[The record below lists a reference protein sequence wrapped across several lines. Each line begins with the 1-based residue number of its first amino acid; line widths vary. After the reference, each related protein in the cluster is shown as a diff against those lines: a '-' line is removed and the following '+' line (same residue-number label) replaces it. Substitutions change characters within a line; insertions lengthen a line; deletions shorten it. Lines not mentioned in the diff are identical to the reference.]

1 MPLNVDLL
9 VTPSPESLPATG
21 GPFTVTFQASTDQ
34 GASQLRASYSLD
46 PGVPYA
52 LAGPTTLGPVPVAEI
67 PADYEM
73 GLTLEPSG
81 AGAAAFVKVR
91 IAITEVG
98 AGGGAIPRSCNV
110 TLGPAAAAFGLA
122 APAAA
127 GAGATLGARLKAFR
141 AANGLSQ
148 KEVADQIG
156 VSAHQ
161 ISQVEHGVVPA
172 GDVRQKLEMLMGA

>member
-1 MPLNVDLL
+1 MPLNVDLIA
-9 VTPSPESLPATG
+9 TSSPESLPAAG

-34 GASQLRASYSLD
+34 GASQLKASYSLD
-46 PGVPYA
+46 PGVPYS
-52 LAGPTTLGPVPVAEI
+52 LAGPTTLGPVAVTEL

-73 GLTLEPSG
+73 GLTLQHTG
-81 AGAAAFVKVR
+81 AGAAPCVKVK

-98 AGGGAIPRSCNV
+98 AGGGPIPRSCNV
-110 TLGPAAAAFGLA
+110 TLGPAAAGLGA
-122 APAAA
+122 GAPA

-148 KEVADQIG
+148 KEVADQTG
-156 VSAHQ
+156 LSVHQ

-172 GDVRQKLEMLMGA
+172 GDVRQTLETLMGA